1 MSGKAG
7 LGFSAASCHLEVLIN
22 RTQRDR
28 VHFMAPYNVLV
39 LVLVTTCLSIGSE
52 SIAQNNISYPILC
65 PNIWLACILLFDV
78 KVKIFLCQILLC
90 SDPNIPPTNTRYLC
104 LINMRDI
111 IFDIENTDYR
121 PTSRIIRSFV
131 RLETRKANHH
141 WGQFSEFEERTL
153 SESSNLSSIFLLY
166 KTLRL

>member
-1 MSGKAG
+1 MNGTNGMNGKAMTLRVFKRQRNVASKMSGKAG

-39 LVLVTTCLSIGSE
+39 LVLVTTRLSIGSE

-78 KVKIFLCQILLC
+78 KVKIF
-90 SDPNIPPTNTRYLC
+90 
-104 LINMRDI
+104 
-111 IFDIENTDYR
+111 
-121 PTSRIIRSFV
+121 
-131 RLETRKANHH
+131 
-141 WGQFSEFEERTL
+141 FS
-153 SESSNLSSIFLLY
+153 I
-166 KTLRL
+166 